1 MTRPCKVYRGMCIR
15 LEHERHEKLIKLSEV
30 TGDSMAKLIRM
41 AIDNMLCD
49 LGDQN
54 VLGGKPMA
62 E

>member
-1 MTRPCKVYRGMCIR
+1 MCIR
-15 LEHERHEKLIKLSEV
+15 LEHERHEKLIKLSEI